1 MRVNQVKKAAKREQ
15 WKQRIVEC
23 RSSGMPVKEW
33 CKQQGI
39 CYSTYYHYEHE
50 LLNDVPENTNKLISA
65 EIPQAL
71 PVPFV
76 EVPAACQAK
85 SKDNNRVVISISAPG
100 LKMKVT
106 GEVAAKVLKQ
116 IEQVL
121 CNA

>member
-1 MRVNQVKKAAKREQ
+1 MQVNQMKRAAKREQ

-33 CKQQGI
+33 CKAQGI

-50 LLNDVPENTNKLISA
+50 LLNNVPESTTTLDM
-65 EIPQAL
+65 PQAL

-76 EVPAACQAK
+76 EVPAAYQAK
-85 SKDNNRVVISISAPG
+85 SKDNNRIVISVSAPG
-100 LKMKVT
+100 LKIKVT